1 MRAVGA
7 SVAKAKEAKD
17 NGPYLVSIIIPKLP
31 PYLTSNPILPAH
43 FNFNLNLN
51 LN

>member
-17 NGPYLVSIIIPKLP
+17 NGPYLVSSIIPKSP
-31 PYLTSNPILPAH
+31 PYLTFNPKPPAH
-43 FNFNLNLN
+43 FNLNLN

>member
-1 MRAVGA
+1 MRAVRA

-17 NGPYLVSIIIPKLP
+17 NGPYLVSIIIPKSP
-31 PYLTSNPILPAH
+31 PYLTFNPKLQAH
-43 FNFNLNLN
+43 LNLN